1 MNILVVD
8 DSAFMRKVITDIVE
22 KQSDLHVMNT
32 ARNGKQ
38 AVELI
43 SQNNYDLVLMDI
55 EMPTMNGLEALKVIR
70 RTNNVPV
77 IILSALSKKENTIEA
92 LATGATDFVEK
103 PNNLMNL
110 ENEWLEEFLTK
121 IRGIDNETKDDSG
134 DKARLFVNVR
144 KNDKDFNTLR
154 AVVIGA
160 STGGPKTL
168 LRIIRSLNTPTRI
181 PILIVQH
188 MPKGFTTSFAERL
201 NQESK
206 SEVVE
211 AKEGMKI
218 EPKIYVAPGDF
229 HMVVK
234 NGKISLNQGPKQN
247 GTRPAVDNLFISAA
261 DVYKNR
267 LAGIILTGMGKD
279 GTIGM
284 SRIKDF
290 GGYTVSQDEQS
301 SVIFGMP
308 RSAIEAGVVDE
319 VLSLD
324 EVCQRLQQMI
334 G

>member
-22 KQSDLHVMNT
+22 KQNDLRVTDT

-38 AVELI
+38 AIELI
-43 SQNNYDLVLMDI
+43 EQNNYDLVLMDI
-55 EMPTMNGLEALKVIR
+55 EMPTMNGLEALKIIR
-70 RTNNVPV
+70 RTNDVPV

-92 LATGATDFVEK
+92 LATGATDFIEK
-103 PNNLMNL
+103 PNNLMSL

-121 IRGIDNETKDDSG
+121 VRGIDSETRSDFISKVN
-134 DKARLFVNVR
+134 LFVGA
-144 KNDKDFNTLR
+144 KTIENDFSTLR

-168 LRIIRSLNTPTRI
+168 LKIIRSLNIATKI
-181 PILIVQH
+181 PVLIVQH

-211 AKEGMKI
+211 AKDGLKI

-229 HMVVK
+229 HMIVR

-261 DVYKNR
+261 DTYKER
-267 LAGIILTGMGKD
+267 LAGIVLTGMGKD

-290 GGYTVSQDEQS
+290 GGHTIAQDEQS

-319 VLSLD
+319 VLSL
-324 EVCQRLQQMI
+324 EGVCQRLQQMI

>member
-8 DSAFMRKVITDIVE
+8 DSAFMRKVVTDIVE
-22 KQSDLHVMNT
+22 EQTDLHVANT

-38 AVELI
+38 AVEMI
-43 SQNNYDLVLMDI
+43 SRNNYDLVLMDI
-55 EMPTMNGLEALKVIR
+55 EMPTMNGLEALKIIR
-70 RTNNVPV
+70 RTNDVPV

-92 LATGATDFVEK
+92 LAKGATDFVEK
-103 PNNLMNL
+103 PNNLLNL
-110 ENEWLEEFLTK
+110 ENSWLEEFLTK
-121 IRGIDNETKDDSG
+121 IRGINSEIRSDPASG
-134 DKARLFVNVR
+134 VNPFVSKR
-144 KNDKDFNTLR
+144 KVENDFSTLR

-168 LRIIRSLNTPTRI
+168 LKIIQSLNTTTRI

-201 NQESK
+201 NMGSK

-211 AKEGMKI
+211 AKDGMKI
-218 EPKIYVAPGDF
+218 ESKIYIAPGDF
-229 HMVVK
+229 HMVVR

-261 DVYKNR
+261 DTYKSQ

-308 RSAIEAGVVDE
+308 RSVIEAGVVDE

-324 EVCQRLQQMI
+324 EISQRLQQMI

>member
-22 KQSDLHVMNT
+22 RQADLHVADT
-32 ARNGKQ
+32 ARDGKQ

-43 SQNNYDLVLMDI
+43 DQNNYDLVLMDI
-55 EMPTMNGLEALKVIR
+55 EMPVMNGLEALKIIR
-70 RTNNVPV
+70 RTNDVPV

-103 PNNLMNL
+103 PKKLMNL
-110 ENEWLEEFLTK
+110 ENEWVEEFVTK
-121 IRGIDNETKDDSG
+121 VRGIDGEVRSNSG
-134 DKARLFVNVR
+134 NKANLFVSA
-144 KNDKDFNTLR
+144 KKAEKDFSTLK
-154 AVVIGA
+154 AIVIGA

-168 LRIIRSLNTPTRI
+168 LKIIGSLNTPTRV

-206 SEVVE
+206 SEVIE
-211 AKEGMKI
+211 AKDGMKI
-218 EPKIYVAPGDF
+218 ESKIYVAPGNF
-229 HMVVK
+229 HMVVR

-261 DVYKNR
+261 DIYKNR

-290 GGYTVSQDEQS
+290 GGYTFSQDEAS

-319 VLSLD
+319 ILSLD

>member
-22 KQSDLHVMNT
+22 RQANLHVADM
-32 ARNGKQ
+32 ARDGKQ

-43 SQNNYDLVLMDI
+43 DKNNYDLVLMDI
-55 EMPTMNGLEALKVIR
+55 EMPVMSGLEALKIIR
-70 RTNNVPV
+70 RTNDVPV
-77 IILSALSKKENTIEA
+77 IILSALSRKENTIDA

-103 PNNLMNL
+103 PKNLMNL
-110 ENEWLEEFLTK
+110 ENEWIEEFVTK
-121 IRGIDNETKDDSG
+121 VRGIDGEVGSNSDNKVN
-134 DKARLFVNVR
+134 LFVSP
-144 KNDKDFNTLR
+144 KKTEKDFSILK
-154 AVVIGA
+154 AIVIGA

-168 LRIIRSLNTPTRI
+168 LKIISSLKKPTRV

-206 SEVVE
+206 SEVIE
-211 AKEGMKI
+211 AKDGMKI
-218 EPKIYVAPGDF
+218 ESKIYIAPGDF
-229 HMVVK
+229 HMIIK

-261 DVYKNR
+261 DVYRNR

-284 SRIKDF
+284 SRIKGF
-290 GGYTVSQDEQS
+290 GGYTVSQDEKS